1 MSLLNSDYAWTV
13 VGFLG
18 QGLFFA
24 RFFVQWLA
32 SEKEKK
38 SVVPV
43 AFWYFSVI
51 GGGIT
56 LIYVIHIGKWPLII
70 GQAGGMLIYCRNLL
84 LIHRKPR
91 PITDVDD

>member
-1 MSLLNSDYAWTV
+1 MNLNPEYTWTV
-13 VGFLG
+13 IGFLG
-18 QGLFFA
+18 QGLFFM

-56 LIYVIHIGKWPLII
+56 LIYVIHIGKWPLIV
-70 GQAGGMLIYCRNLL
+70 GQACGMLIYGRNLL
-84 LIHRKPR
+84 LIHRKPE
-91 PITDVDD
+91 PSMPADD